1 MFDLSSLNPFAVGV
15 AALVGVVLGAA
26 WYAPPLLGNAW
37 MQALGKPQEELGSPA
52 ASIGGSAL
60 SCLVAATAVALLVQ
74 AVGARGAAAGA
85 GVGALLGL
93 GIVAMTM
100 LSDSLFSGWGWRLY
114 FIQMGYRAAY
124 LVLMGA
130 ICGGWPA

>member
-1 MFDLSSLNPFAVGV
+1 MDLASLNPAAIGV

-26 WYAPPLLGNAW
+26 WYSPLLFGNAW
-37 MQALGKPQEELGSPA
+37 ISALGKPREQLGSPGA
-52 ASIGGSAL
+52 AMAGSVV
-60 SCLVAATAVALLVQ
+60 SCLVAATAVDALV
-74 AVGARGAAAGA
+74 ASVGADSVLAGA
-85 GVGALLGL
+85 GVGVVLGF

-114 FIQMGYRAAY
+114 AIQMGYRASY

-130 ICGGWPA
+130 ISGGWARA